1 MSSLADKLKALG
13 VEVSKPQGTQPQVQY
28 PIEKVVPG
36 RLAETPYGQTFVVEQ
51 TYLVDLQ
58 HGCATLQIDAPID
71 TVAEW
76 AQEPRLVEL
85 GTETFGF
92 LDIETTSL
100 ARGTGTY
107 AFMVGAARYDG
118 DFFRLAQFL
127 LRDPAEEPAQLAAL
141 WSFLEP
147 CQALVTFNGKTF
159 DLPILRARCV
169 ANEQPFPLEGRPH
182 VDLLGLARRLWRDR
196 LPSRAMGCLEDQ
208 ILGLP
213 RAEEDV
219 PGWMI
224 PGLYFDYLQ
233 DGDARPLKGVFYHNA
248 VDVLSMAALLG
259 HIAALLAD
267 PLDSELAALDQV
279 DMGKLFEDLG
289 HVGTAAQLY
298 ERALARKLPDDTRAR
313 AVQRWSF
320 LEKRRDDLQTAMRL
334 WHEAAA
340 SGEIYAH
347 VELAKA
353 YEPRLHNYQGAAFW
367 TQLAID
373 RVSEPNYPKQQRERW
388 AGELAHRLARLQR
401 KLTSGSV
408 DE

>member
-1 MSSLADKLKALG
+1 M
-13 VEVSKPQGTQPQVQY
+13 
-28 PIEKVVPG
+28 
-36 RLAETPYGQTFVVEQ
+36 
-51 TYLVDLQ
+51 Q
-58 HGCATLQIDAPID
+58 HGCATLRVNAPMDII
-71 TVAEW
+71 AEW
-76 AQEPRLVEL
+76 AQEPCLAKL
-85 GTETFGF
+85 GAETFCFLDTETTG
-92 LDIETTSL
+92 L

-107 AFMVGAARYDG
+107 AFMVGVARYDG

-159 DLPILRARCV
+159 DLPILLARCV
-169 ANEQPFPLEGRPH
+169 ANNQPFPLQDIPH

-233 DGDARPLKGVFYHNA
+233 DGDARPLKGIFYHNA
-248 VDVLSMAALLG
+248 VDVLSMAALLS

-267 PLDSELAALDQV
+267 PLGSGLEALDQV
-279 DMGKLFEDLG
+279 DMGRLFEDLG
-289 HVGTAAQLY
+289 HVETAAQLY
-298 ERALARKLPDDTRAR
+298 ERALARELPDDIRAHT
-313 AVQRWSF
+313 VQRWSL
-320 LEKRRDDLQTAMRL
+320 LEKRREDLQTAMRL

-340 SGEIYAH
+340 RGALYAH

-353 YEPRLHNYQGAAFW
+353 YEHRLRNYQGAMFW

-373 RVSEPNYPKQQRERW
+373 RISEPGYPKQQHARW
-388 AGELAHRLARLQR
+388 IGELEHRLARLQR
-401 KLTSGSV
+401 KLRESTN
-408 DE
+408 E